1 MIKDKMIENLSVE
14 KIKIGD
20 QEFKE
25 KVDDMHKRMELEINL
40 FGVKRPFIVT
50 KVGED
55 YMIYNSLNTFTAAK
69 NAGLKTV
76 PCKIISNKMMNNR
89 IKELNFYRRN
99 HKLKEI

>member
-1 MIKDKMIENLSVE
+1 MIKDKMIENISVE

-20 QEFKE
+20 KEFKE

-76 PCKIISNKMMNNR
+76 PCKVISNKMMNNR

>member
-1 MIKDKMIENLSVE
+1 MIKDKMIENISVE

-20 QEFKE
+20 KEFKE

>member
-1 MIKDKMIENLSVE
+1 
-14 KIKIGD
+14 
-20 QEFKE
+20 
-25 KVDDMHKRMELEINL
+25 MHKRMELEINL

-50 KVGED
+50 KGGED